1 MFALQLLNV
10 KTLIFKLSPIE
21 KVLAISN
28 NDTNTKQR
36 KDSFMIN
43 TNALKNYEQMLE
55 QKVIGNKFTG
65 RGFYN
70 SKMIE
75 WLDEIID
82 TSHYK
87 AFKSIPF
94 YELIKLFVKSKGGKM
109 DYFFAAYY
117 RSPKDDKTLNWSFK
131 GYVINKIKGK
141 IVYSENPDSLIKS
154 YSDKNDLMAELEL
167 HVQEDLVRKLI
178 KYFDINKSDCLGKCI
193 SYIKSIVDSSVDG
206 FFRDLQTRNRIMKNT
221 ITNGFFS
228 FDESPNNKDL
238 YHNSGIEE
246 KYILQNVT
254 KPVITKALT
263 GVTNYQQKVLELSY
277 YENLGPT
284 EIGKKLGGRS
294 RKAISDTRRRALKGL
309 NKFKEIKNLRIQ

>member
-1 MFALQLLNV
+1 M
-10 KTLIFKLSPIE
+10 
-21 KVLAISN
+21 
-28 NDTNTKQR
+28 R
-36 KDSFMIN
+36 K
-43 TNALKNYEQMLE
+43 NALKNYEQMLE

-65 RGFYN
+65 RGLYN
-70 SKMIE
+70 TQVIE

-82 TSHYK
+82 TSYYK
-87 AFKSIPF
+87 AFKNIPF

-117 RSPKDDKTLNWSFK
+117 RSPKDDKILNWSFK

-141 IVYSENPDSLIKS
+141 IVYSENLDSLIISNNGK
-154 YSDKNDLMAELEL
+154 KELMAEIEL

-206 FFRDLQTRNRIMKNT
+206 FFRDLQNRNRIMKNT

-254 KPVITKALT
+254 KPTIKKALKRITK
-263 GVTNYQQKVLELSY
+263 YQQKILELSY
-277 YENLGPT
+277 QENLGPT
-284 EIGKKLGGRS
+284 KIGEILEGRS
-294 RKAISDTRRRALKGL
+294 RNAIYEAKKRSLKEL
-309 NKFKEIKNLRIQ
+309 SKIKEIRDLRIQ